1 MNSKTYTL
9 PNGKKAVFEYDVC
22 GIGKVTLECMDELM
36 AMIADRPQEWIPCS
50 EKLPELGEYVLA
62 TVLMFDDYR
71 DIGIYTRQWTSDH
84 SEIRWF
90 SDDEY
95 GQLFDCD
102 VVAWMPLPEPYK
114 EGVGE

>member
-1 MNSKTYTL
+1 MTVKEIYE
-9 PNGKKAVFEYDVC
+9 KAEHRLDKGEITIGEFERLVDIEVP
-22 GIGKVTLECMDELM
+22 K
-36 AMIADRPQEWIPCS
+36 WIPCS